1 MRVWR
6 GDGTMGDGMKLT
18 SIKAKIAIFAGLC
31 LVGAISVQVVY
42 GVITTKSGN
51 ALVVSRTSEILD
63 SKTRESMNNLASA
76 QAGLLRSE
84 FDSALITARTMAHS
98 FAMVVSSSAE
108 GGVPAESRRRHINE
122 ILLNVLKQNE
132 LFNGTYTAWEP
143 NALDGNDEAFRNRRD
158 TGTDSTGRFIPYWNR
173 DQSGKIAMQALVE
186 YDSHDLHPN
195 GVMKGGWYI
204 GPQTNGRESV
214 LDPLPYI
221 VQGRQVYLATLS
233 VPIVVKGKFL
243 GVAGADF
250 NLEFV
255 QKLALDVNRSLFG
268 GKNRVVIL
276 SNMGLI
282 VADSARPELIGQSYA
297 AQSQTWQT
305 DLSTIQA
312 GRNNSEWQGE
322 TLRTFAAIRLGR
334 TEKPWSV
341 LIEVPR
347 DVVMAE
353 ANTLGQ
359 SLTERASS
367 SVMWSAI
374 TSVMVAL
381 VAIAVMWLA
390 AGGVARPIVA
400 MTDAMKRLAAGDKS
414 IDVPSRDQVDEIGQ
428 MAQAV
433 QVFKDN
439 AIRIEALQAEQAEA
453 AARSAAER
461 KQARHNLADSFE
473 ASVMGLVREVA
484 SSAQGMQA
492 TAQTMSAAARQ
503 ASTQAGSIASAADSA
518 TENVQTVASA
528 AEELSASI
536 TEINRQVTEAAKISK
551 TASEEAGRTNVM
563 VQTLATAADRIGEV
577 VKLINDIA
585 AQTNLLALNA
595 TIEAARAGDAGKG
608 FAVVAGEVKHL
619 ANQTA
624 KATEEI
630 GSQINAVQEETRRAV
645 AAIKTIGEVIDN
657 VREISSGIA
666 ASVEQ
671 QGAATK
677 EIARNVQQAAQGT
690 QDVSANIGGVT
701 NAVVTTG
708 QAAES
713 VLGSADSLTGSADRL
728 RTEVANFLESIRG

>member
-1 MRVWR
+1 
-6 GDGTMGDGMKLT
+6 MKLT

-31 LVGAISVQVVY
+31 LIGAISVQVVY

-84 FDSALITARTMAHS
+84 FDSALIAARTMAHS

-108 GGVPAESRRRHINE
+108 GGVPPESRRRHINE

-312 GRNNSEWQGE
+312 GRNNSEWQGD

-374 TSVMVAL
+374 TSAMVAL
-381 VAIAVMWLA
+381 VAIAIMWLA

-414 IDVPSRDQVDEIGQ
+414 IEVPSRDQVDEIGQ

-473 ASVMGLVREVA
+473 TSVMGLVREVA

>member
-1 MRVWR
+1 
-6 GDGTMGDGMKLT
+6 MKLT

-31 LVGAISVQVVY
+31 LIGAISVQVVY
-42 GVITTKSGN
+42 GVITTRSGN
-51 ALVVSRTSEILD
+51 DFVVSRTSEILD

-84 FDSALITARTMAHS
+84 FDSALIAARTMAHT
-98 FAMVVSSSAE
+98 FAMIVSPAAE
-108 GGVPAESRRRHINE
+108 GGMATDIRRRHIND
-122 ILLNVLKQNE
+122 ILLNVLKNNE
-132 LFNGTYTAWEP
+132 RFNGTYTAWEP

-158 TGTDSTGRFIPYWNR
+158 TGTDATGRFIPYWNR

-186 YDSHDLHPN
+186 YDSRDLHPN

-204 GPQTNGRESV
+204 GPQSNGRESV

-233 VPIVVKGKFL
+233 VPIVAKGKFS

-255 QKLALDVNRSLFG
+255 QKLALDVSRSLFG
-268 GKNRVVIL
+268 GKNKVVIL

-282 VADSARPELIGQSYA
+282 VADSANPELIGQSYSSH
-297 AQSQTWQT
+297 SQTWQT
-305 DLSTIQA
+305 DLSTVQS
-312 GRNNSEWQGE
+312 GRNSTEWQGD
-322 TLRTFAAIRLGR
+322 TLRTFAAIQLGR

-347 DVVMAE
+347 NVVMAE

-367 SVMWSAI
+367 SVTWSAL
-374 TSVMVAL
+374 TSTLVAL
-381 VAIAVMWLA
+381 AAIAIMWVA

-453 AARSAAER
+453 AAHTAAER
-461 KQARHNLADSFE
+461 KQARENLADSFE

-484 SSAQGMQA
+484 SSAEGMQS
-492 TAQTMSAAARQ
+492 TAQSMSAAARQ
-503 ASTQAGSIASAADSA
+503 ASTQAGSIAAAADSA

-528 AEELSASI
+528 AEQLSASI
-536 TEINRQVTEAAKISK
+536 TEINRQVSEAAKISK

-630 GSQINAVQEETRRAV
+630 GTQIGAVQDETRRAV

-701 NAVVTTG
+701 NAVLSTG
-708 QAAES
+708 QAAET
-713 VLGSADSLTGSADRL
+713 VLGSANSMTGSADRL
-728 RTEVANFLESIRG
+728 RTEVASFLASIRG

>member
-1 MRVWR
+1 
-6 GDGTMGDGMKLT
+6 MKLT

-51 ALVVSRTSEILD
+51 ELVVSRTSEILD
-63 SKTRESMNNLASA
+63 SKTRESMSNLASA

-98 FAMVVSSSAE
+98 FAMVVSASAE

-158 TGTDSTGRFIPYWNR
+158 TGTDATGRFIPYWNR

-255 QKLALDVNRSLFG
+255 QKLATDVSHSLFG

-282 VADSARPELIGQSYA
+282 VADSARPDLIGQSYSGH
-297 AQSQTWQT
+297 SQTWQT
-305 DLSTIQA
+305 DLSTIQS
-312 GRNNSEWQGE
+312 GRNSSEWQGD
-322 TLRTFAAIRLGR
+322 TLRTFATIRLGR

-347 DVVMAE
+347 EVVMAE

-359 SLTERASS
+359 SLTARAISS
-367 SVMWSAI
+367 EIWSAI
-374 TSVMVAL
+374 TSAIVAL
-381 VAIAVMWLA
+381 VAIAIMWLA
-390 AGGVARPIVA
+390 AGGVARPIMA
-400 MTDAMKRLAAGDKS
+400 MTTAMKRLAAGDKS
-414 IDVPSRDQVDEIGQ
+414 IEVPSRDQVDEIGQ

-453 AARSAAER
+453 AARTSAER
-461 KQARHNLADSFE
+461 KQARENLADSFE

-484 SSAQGMQA
+484 SSAEGMQV
-492 TAQTMSAAARQ
+492 TAQSMSAAARQ

-528 AEELSASI
+528 AEQLSASI
-536 TEINRQVTEAAKISK
+536 TEINRQVSEAAKISK

-630 GSQINAVQEETRRAV
+630 GTQIGAVQEETRRAV

-666 ASVEQ
+666 ASVEE

-701 NAVVTTG
+701 TAVMTTG

-728 RTEVANFLESIRG
+728 RTEVANFLASIRG

>member
-1 MRVWR
+1 
-6 GDGTMGDGMKLT
+6 MKLT

-51 ALVVSRTSEILD
+51 ELVVSRTSEILD

-143 NALDGNDEAFRNRRD
+143 NALDGNDEAFRNRRE

-173 DQSGKIAMQALVE
+173 DQSGKIAMQSLVE

-305 DLSTIQA
+305 DLTTIQS
-312 GRNNSEWQGE
+312 GRNNSDWQGD

-347 DVVMAE
+347 EVVMAE

-359 SLTERASS
+359 SLTARASS

-374 TSVMVAL
+374 TSAVVAL
-381 VAIAVMWLA
+381 VAIAIMWLA

-414 IDVPSRDQVDEIGQ
+414 IEVPSRDQVDEIGQ

-453 AARSAAER
+453 AAHSAAER
-461 KQARHNLADSFE
+461 KQARENLADSFE

-536 TEINRQVTEAAKISK
+536 TEINRQVSEAAKISK

-630 GSQINAVQEETRRAV
+630 GTQIGAVQEETRRAV

-701 NAVVTTG
+701 TAVITTG

-728 RTEVANFLESIRG
+728 RTEVASFLAGIRG